1 MLVLFVLVD
10 GLLFFRHQRLETTTT
25 ESEAVSSSTLASK
38 EEATTAEESTT
49 SSPAASKQG
58 TSSTAEE
65 GTTSPAAAATGESG
79 VLRVALTVVDAPSWL
94 TVREDGLPVLNELA
108 GPGFSQE
115 FEADREV
122 SVDAGNGGAVQAT
135 VDGQDAGRLAPT
147 PEITSR
153 TFTRQRRTS
162 AL

>member
-1 MLVLFVLVD
+1 MLALFVLVD

-58 TSSTAEE
+58 ASTAEE
-65 GTTSPAAAATGESG
+65 GTTSPAVSATGESD
-79 VLRVALTVVDAPSWL
+79 VLRVTLTVVDASSWL

-108 GPGFSQE
+108 EPGFSQE

-135 VDGQDAGRLAPT
+135 VDGQDVGRLAPT
-147 PEITSR
+147 PEVTSR
-153 TFTRQRRTS
+153 TFTR
-162 AL
+162 